1 MSGLRCARGV
11 DEGGVAGVEMGE
23 VGDLIGAKRAAAA
36 GMLRPAEHAGLE
48 EGAVDD
54 QLTPALEQVEQAR
67 FALRPLECVCLL
79 DGHPRHPPALGGQ
92 RVMGPHLGL
101 LLDEQL
107 LARGLPVLRRNDRRR
122 VHGGLSALAVVL
134 G

>member
-1 MSGLRCARGV
+1 
-11 DEGGVAGVEMGE
+11 MGE
-23 VGDLIGAKRAAAA
+23 VGDLVGAQRAAAA
-36 GMLRPAEHAGLE
+36 AMLRPAEHAGLE

-54 QLTPALEQVEQAR
+54 ELTPAREQVEQAR
-67 FALRPLECVCLL
+67 FAFRPLEGVCLV

-92 RVMGPHLGL
+92 RVVGAQLGL

-122 VHGGLSALAVVL
+122 VHGGQLALACVL